1 MDGAGLGLSSAVVRY
16 FYLKQVTSYATAS
29 SMVLILHEFCKSNAL
44 CALII
49 RLIINWCHRSDNIE
63 PGGEPSKIWFTSQ
76 ASGQTL
82 TKLIRFL

>member
-49 RLIINWCHRSDNIE
+49 RLIINWCHRSNNIE
-63 PGGEPSKIWFTSQ
+63 PGGEP
-76 ASGQTL
+76 
-82 TKLIRFL
+82 